1 MTQTQ
6 TPGAVSGQ
14 TAGCWAFDT
23 EADSA
28 PVPFGAAADAG
39 AYVERQNGHQGRQ
52 RWIRIDALGEMPDR
66 TDGTPALVPDGC
78 GLTIAGFQ
86 RFGCAE
92 ALEVAG
98 ALAHAASGRRRI
110 AGYAIATPV
119 EDEVDLEIE
128 DRTGHVRSWRF
139 RRQDSRLLAAR
150 IATLAVSCLPVV
162 DGAGR

>member
-1 MTQTQ
+1 MTQKQ
-6 TPGAVSGQ
+6 TSGGISGQ
-14 TAGCWAFDT
+14 DEGCWAFDT

-28 PVPFGAAADAG
+28 LVPFADAAAARD
-39 AYVERQNGHQGRQ
+39 YVERQNGHQGRR
-52 RWIRIDALGEMPDR
+52 RWISIDAPGEMPDR
-66 TDGTPALVPDGC
+66 ADGTPAVVPDGC
-78 GLTIAGFQ
+78 GLSIAGFQ

-128 DRTGHVRSWRF
+128 NRPGIARCWRF
-139 RRQDSRLLAAR
+139 QRRDARLLAAR
-150 IATLAVSCLPVV
+150 IATLAVACLPVI
-162 DGAGR
+162 DGADR